1 MSPTPMEA
9 LLTQLGYVVSSVMGW
24 ITNATDGIAATI
36 VNTPLLLVTTGFL
49 VLGKL
54 HTAEFKLGKIG
65 ESLFRDNAEVSLA
78 IA

>member
-1 MSPTPMEA
+1 MSDPTPMQA

-49 VLGKL
+49 VLGG
-54 HTAEFKLGKIG
+54 AIG
-65 ESLFRDNAEVSLA
+65 IFGRLLSKN
-78 IA
+78 